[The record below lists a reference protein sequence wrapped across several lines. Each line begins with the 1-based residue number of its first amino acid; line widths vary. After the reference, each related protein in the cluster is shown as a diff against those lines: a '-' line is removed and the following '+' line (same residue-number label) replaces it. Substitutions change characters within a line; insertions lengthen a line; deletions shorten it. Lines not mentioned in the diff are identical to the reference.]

1 MGSICPCVW
10 TETLQGKPLCYVGQA
25 PCKLLGVK
33 CSCVCVHSS
42 SCQLLNPVTQSFHTF
57 LVNSQKYSPAE
68 GTLRS
73 CAHRRWQK
81 LAKGRVLQHPLSPN
95 QSWWPRSMEGSNHP
109 SQAGGPW
116 ERRSLTSAKHSS
128 VKAFLSRGAL
138 EHAGR
143 RRDQTC
149 PQYNQPPSS
158 LIQSVQAAEPPST
171 GCHYTHCPST
181 PNHRLKCQ
189 TKRLRFGN
197 TTLSVQTPTCP
208 TSTST

>member
-1 MGSICPCVW
+1 MFLCLCPLLLLPTSQPCHSKFPRFFGQQPKVWSSEGS
-10 TETLQGKPLCYVGQA
+10 
-25 PCKLLGVK
+25 
-33 CSCVCVHSS
+33 
-42 SCQLLNPVTQSFHTF
+42 
-57 LVNSQKYSPAE
+57 
-68 GTLRS
+68 LRS

-81 LAKGRVLQHPLSPN
+81 SAKGRVLQHPLSPN

-128 VKAFLSRGAL
+128 VKTFLSRGAP
-138 EHAGR
+138 EQAGR

-149 PQYNQPPSS
+149 PQYNQPPFS

-171 GCHYTHCPST
+171 GCYYTHCPST

-189 TKRLRFGN
+189 TKKLRFGK

-208 TSTST
+208 TSTSM